1 VKFPGASEF
10 RKALQPDTAALL
22 DLVLDAAE
30 SRGLAVYAV
39 GGPVRDLLL
48 DKAIHDVDL
57 LLETG
62 DVVALATLAAPA
74 DARVTRHDRFGTVRL
89 QSGSAAVDLSAA
101 RRETY
106 AHVGALPRVEPGSLE
121 EDLARRDFTV
131 NALALPLSS
140 HAQHEHSGIVD
151 PADGIAD
158 LSGGYLRILHPRSFH
173 DDPTRVLRAARLGS
187 RLGLSLTRGSRTAMR
202 DALRD
207 GVFGRVSGDRL
218 RWELVKIFEDA
229 RFGLDPAGVLRWL
242 SNWHVLGA
250 LEPGLDLPRAAVVPL
265 RRLGRAIA
273 SPPWRSGRWRSWI
286 SGLNVWL
293 APASPALRHRALQ
306 RFSVRGEVAQAI
318 GRFPKASGGWL
329 NALLRARG
337 RGAIDAVLAPLSE
350 EELYA
355 LHSLAEPKL
364 RRRIARFA
372 VEDRMRRAPI
382 SGGDL
387 LEIGL
392 GGPAL
397 GWVLSRVRIAY
408 LDGGLKNRDE
418 AIALAR
424 EIARRRGGSKREAAA
439 KASRR

>member
-1 VKFPGASEF
+1 VKFPGASGF
-10 RKALQPDTAALL
+10 RKALNADTSTLL
-22 DLVLDAAE
+22 GSVLDAAE
-30 SRGLAVYAV
+30 SRDLAVYAV

-48 DKAIHDVDL
+48 GKAIHDVDL

-62 DVVALATLAAPA
+62 DAVALATLAAPP

-89 QSGSAAVDLSAA
+89 QFGSAAIDLSAA

-131 NALALPLSS
+131 NALALPLSRR
-140 HAQHEHSGIVD
+140 AQQNHSGIVD
-151 PADGIAD
+151 LADGVAD
-158 LSGGYLRILHPRSFH
+158 LSDGHLRILHSRSFH
-173 DDPTRVLRAARLGS
+173 DDPTRVLRAARLAP
-187 RLGLSLTRGSRTAMR
+187 RLGLSLTRGSRTALR

-218 RWELVKIFEDA
+218 RREWVKVFDDA
-229 RFGLDPAGVLRWL
+229 RLGLDPAKVLRLL

-286 SGLNVWL
+286 SGLSIWL
-293 APASPALRHRALQ
+293 APTSPALRRRTLQ

-318 GRFPKASGGWL
+318 SRFPKASSGWL
-329 NALLRARG
+329 AALPRARG
-337 RGAIDAVLAPLSE
+337 RGAVDSTLDSLSE

-355 LHSLAEPKL
+355 LYSIAEPKL
-364 RRRIARFA
+364 RGRIARFA
-372 VEDRMRRAPI
+372 IEDRMRRAPI
-382 SGGDL
+382 SGDDL
-387 LEIGL
+387 LELGL
-392 GGPAL
+392 EGPAL
-397 GWVLSRVRIAY
+397 GRVLNRVRIAY
-408 LDGGLKNRDE
+408 LDGALKNRDE

-424 EIARRRGGSKREAAA
+424 EIARRRGTPKGKTVAEAN
-439 KASRR
+439 RR

>member
-1 VKFPGASEF
+1 MKLPGAGEF
-10 RKALQPDTAALL
+10 RKALRHDTVELL
-22 DLVLDAAE
+22 DSVLDAAE

-48 DKAIHDVDL
+48 GKAIHDVDL

-62 DVVALATLAAPA
+62 DAVALATLAAPP

-89 QSGSAAVDLSAA
+89 QFGSAVIDLSVA

-106 AHVGALPRVEPGSLE
+106 AHAGALPRVEPGSLE
-121 EDLARRDFTV
+121 EDLARRDFTL

-140 HAQHEHSGIVD
+140 HAQREHSGIVD
-151 PADGIAD
+151 LADGIVD
-158 LSGGYLRILHPRSFH
+158 LAGGHLRILHPRSFH
-173 DDPTRVLRAARLGS
+173 DDPTRALRAARLGP
-187 RLGLSLTRGSRTAMR
+187 RLGLSLTRGSRNALR

-218 RWELVKIFEDA
+218 RRELVKIFDDA
-229 RFGLDPAGVLRWL
+229 RLGLEPSGVLRLL
-242 SNWHVLGA
+242 SNWHVLGV

-286 SGLNVWL
+286 SGLSLWL
-293 APASPALRHRALQ
+293 APTSPALRCRALQ
-306 RFSVRGEVAQAI
+306 RFSIRGEVAQAI
-318 GRFPKASGGWL
+318 SRFPKSSDTWV

-337 RGAIDAVLAPLSE
+337 RGAIDAALTALSE

-355 LHSLAEPKL
+355 LYSLAESKV

-372 VEDRMRRAPI
+372 VEDRMRRTPL
-382 SGGDL
+382 GGEDL

-392 GGPAL
+392 EGPAL
-397 GWVLSRVRIAY
+397 GRVLNRVRIAY
-408 LDGGLKNRDE
+408 LDGVLKSRDE

-424 EIARRRGGSKREAAA
+424 EIARRRGASKVKAIA

>member
-1 VKFPGASEF
+1 MKFPGASEF
-10 RKALQPDTAALL
+10 RKALNRETADLL
-22 DLVLDAAE
+22 SLVLDAAE
-30 SRGLAVYAV
+30 SRDLAIYAV

-48 DKAIHDVDL
+48 GKSIHDVDL

-62 DVVALATLAAPA
+62 DAVVLATLAAPP

-89 QSGSAAVDLSAA
+89 QFGSAAIDLSTA

-106 AHVGALPRVEPGSLE
+106 AHVGALPQVEPGSLE
-121 EDLARRDFTV
+121 DDLARRDFAV

-140 HAQHEHSGIVD
+140 RARRDHPGIVD

-158 LSGGYLRILHPRSFH
+158 LAGGHLRILHPRSFH
-173 DDPTRVLRAARLGS
+173 DDPTRALRAARLGP
-187 RLGLSLTRGSRTAMR
+187 RLGLSLTQGSRTALR

-218 RWELVKIFEDA
+218 RRELVKVFDDA
-229 RFGLDPAGVLRWL
+229 RLGLDPSGVLRLL
-242 SNWHVLGA
+242 SKWHVLGT

-286 SGLNVWL
+286 SGLSIWL
-293 APASPALRHRALQ
+293 APASPALRRRTLQ
-306 RFSVRGEVAQAI
+306 RFSVRGKAAQAI
-318 GRFPKASGGWL
+318 SRFPKSSGGWL
-329 NALLRARG
+329 NALPRARG
-337 RGAIDAVLAPLSE
+337 RGAIDAALDPLSE

-355 LHSLAEPKL
+355 LYSLAESKL
-364 RRRIARFA
+364 RGRIARFA
-372 VEDRMRRAPI
+372 LEDRVRGAPI
-382 SGGDL
+382 SGEDL

-392 GGPAL
+392 EGPAL
-397 GWVLSRVRIAY
+397 GRVLNRVRIAY
-408 LDGGLKNRDE
+408 LDGTLKNRDE

-424 EIARRRGGSKREAAA
+424 EIARRPGASKG
-439 KASRR
+439 KAIGNSNRR

>member
-10 RKALQPDTAALL
+10 RKALQRDTAALL
-22 DLVLDAAE
+22 DSVLDAAE
-30 SRGLAVYAV
+30 SRELAVYAV

-48 DKAIHDVDL
+48 DKEIHDVDL

-62 DVVALATLAAPA
+62 DAVALATLAAPP
-74 DARVTRHDRFGTVRL
+74 DARVTRHDRFGSVRL
-89 QSGSAAVDLSAA
+89 QLGSAAIDLSAA

-140 HAQHEHSGIVD
+140 HAQREHSGIVD
-151 PADGIAD
+151 LAEGIAD
-158 LSGGYLRILHPRSFH
+158 LTGGHLRILHPRSFH

-218 RWELVKIFEDA
+218 RWELVKVFEDA

-293 APASPALRHRALQ
+293 APASPALRRRALQ

-318 GRFPKASGGWL
+318 SRFPKASGGWL

-337 RGAIDAVLAPLSE
+337 RGAIDAALAPMSE

-355 LHSLAEPKL
+355 LYSLAEPKL

-372 VEDRMRRAPI
+372 VEDRIRRAPI

-392 GGPAL
+392 EGPAL
-397 GWVLSRVRIAY
+397 GRVLSRVRIAY
-408 LDGGLKNRDE
+408 LDGVLKNRDE

-424 EIARRRGGSKREAAA
+424 EIARRRGASKGKTVARAG
-439 KASRR
+439 RR

>member
-1 VKFPGASEF
+1 VSQPGAPEF
-10 RKALQPDTAALL
+10 RQSLQRDSTALL
-22 DLVLDAAE
+22 DSVLEAAE

-48 DKAIHDVDL
+48 GKEINDVDL
-57 LLETG
+57 LVEAG
-62 DVVALATLAAPA
+62 DAVALATLAAPPG
-74 DARVTRHDRFGTVRL
+74 ARVTPHDRFGTVQL
-89 QSGSAAVDLSAA
+89 QLGTASIDLSGT

-106 AHVGALPRVEPGSLE
+106 AHAGALPRVEAGSLE

-140 HAQHEHSGIVD
+140 QAKREHSGIVD

-158 LSGGYLRILHPRSFH
+158 LADRCLRILHPRSFH
-173 DDPTRVLRAARLGS
+173 DDPTRMLRAARLGP
-187 RLGLSLTRGSRTAMR
+187 RLGFSLTRGSRSALR

-218 RWELVKIFEDA
+218 RREWVKIFEDA
-229 RFGLDPAGVLRWL
+229 QFGLDPSAALRLL
-242 SNWHVLGA
+242 SSWHVLGA
-250 LEPGLDLPRAAVVPL
+250 LEPGLGLPRASVVPL

-286 SGLNVWL
+286 SGLSLWL
-293 APASPALRHRALQ
+293 APTPPALRRRALQ
-306 RFSVRGEVAQAI
+306 RLSVRGEVARAVS
-318 GRFPKASGGWL
+318 GFPKASTGWM

-337 RGAIDAVLAPLSE
+337 RGMIDAALAPLNE

-355 LHSLAEPKL
+355 LYSLVEPKL

-372 VEDRMRRAPI
+372 VEDRIRRAPV
-382 SGGDL
+382 SGEDL

-392 GGPAL
+392 EGPAL
-397 GWVLSRVRIAY
+397 GRVLNRVRIAY
-408 LDGGLKNRDE
+408 LDGALKSRDE

-424 EIARRRGGSKREAAA
+424 EIAQRRGAPKGTAASEAD
-439 KASRR
+439 RR

>member
-1 VKFPGASEF
+1 VKTPGAREF
-10 RKALQPDTAALL
+10 RKALEPDTAILL
-22 DLVLDAAE
+22 ESVLDAAE
-30 SRGLAVYAV
+30 LDGLAVYAV

-48 DKAIHDVDL
+48 GRAIHDVDL

-62 DVVALATLAAPA
+62 DAVALATSAAPP
-74 DARVTRHDRFGTVRL
+74 DARVKRHDRFGTVRL
-89 QSGSAAVDLSAA
+89 QLGSAAIDLSIA

-140 HAQHEHSGIVD
+140 HAQREHSGIVD
-151 PADGIAD
+151 PADGIVD
-158 LSGGYLRILHPRSFH
+158 LAGGYLRILHPRSFH
-173 DDPTRVLRAARLGS
+173 DDPTRVLRAARLGR
-187 RLGLSLTRGSRTAMR
+187 RLGLSLTRGSRTALR

-218 RWELVKIFEDA
+218 RRELVKVFEDA
-229 RFGLDPAGVLRWL
+229 RLGLDPSGVLRWL

-273 SPPWRSGRWRSWI
+273 SPPWRSSRWRSWI
-286 SGLNVWL
+286 SGLSVWL
-293 APASPALRHRALQ
+293 APGPPALRRRTLQ
-306 RFSVRGEVAQAI
+306 RFSVRGEVARAI
-318 GRFPKASGGWL
+318 GGFPKQSGAWV

-355 LHSLAEPKL
+355 FYSLAEPKL
-364 RRRIARFA
+364 RGRIARFA

-382 SGGDL
+382 SGEDL

-392 GGPAL
+392 EGPAL
-397 GWVLSRVRIAY
+397 GRVLNRVRIAY
-408 LDGGLKNRDE
+408 LDGALKDRGE
-418 AIALAR
+418 ALALAR
-424 EIARRRGGSKREAAA
+424 EIARRRGASKGKTVSKA
-439 KASRR
+439 KKR

>member
-1 VKFPGASEF
+1 VKFPGASDF
-10 RKALQPDTAALL
+10 RKALKDDTAVLL
-22 DLVLDAAE
+22 QSVLDAAE
-30 SRGLAVYAV
+30 SRSLAVYAV

-48 DKAIHDVDL
+48 GKEIHDVDL
-57 LLETG
+57 LLESG
-62 DVVALATLAAPA
+62 DAVALATLAAPS

-89 QSGSAAVDLSAA
+89 EVGSAVVDLSAA

-106 AHVGALPRVEPGSLE
+106 AHVGALPRVESGSLE

-140 HAQHEHSGIVD
+140 RARRNHNGIVD
-151 PADGIAD
+151 LADGIGD
-158 LSGGYLRILHPRSFH
+158 LAGGHLRILHPRSFH
-173 DDPTRVLRAARLGS
+173 DDPTRVLRAARLVP
-187 RLGLSLTRGSRTAMR
+187 RLGLSLTRGSRTALR
-202 DALRD
+202 DSLRD

-218 RWELVKIFEDA
+218 RRELVKVFEDA
-229 RFGLDPAGVLRWL
+229 RLGLDPSMVFRLL

-286 SGLNVWL
+286 SGVSVWL
-293 APASPALRHRALQ
+293 APTSPALRRRTLQ

-329 NALLRARG
+329 NALPRARG
-337 RGAIDAVLAPLSE
+337 RGAIDAVLGLLSE

-355 LHSLAEPKL
+355 FYSIAESKL
-364 RRRIARFA
+364 RGRIARFA
-372 VEDRMRRAPI
+372 IEDRMRRAPI
-382 SGGDL
+382 SGEDL

-392 GGPAL
+392 EGPAV
-397 GWVLSRVRIAY
+397 GRVLNRVRIAY
-408 LDGGLKNRDE
+408 LDGALKNRDE

-424 EIARRRGGSKREAAA
+424 EIARRRGGSRRNTVA
-439 KASRR
+439 KAKRR

>member
-1 VKFPGASEF
+1 VKFPGAGEF
-10 RKALQPDTAALL
+10 RKALDRDTAALL
-22 DLVLDAAE
+22 DSVLDAAE
-30 SRGLAVYAV
+30 SRNLAVYAV

-48 DKAIHDVDL
+48 DKAIRDVDL

-62 DVVALATLAAPA
+62 DAVALATLAAPP

-89 QSGSAAVDLSAA
+89 QLGSAAIDLSAA

-140 HAQHEHSGIVD
+140 HAKREHSGIVD
-151 PADGIAD
+151 LADGIAD
-158 LSGGYLRILHPRSFH
+158 LAAGSLRVLHPRSFH
-173 DDPTRVLRAARLGS
+173 DDPTRVLRAARLGP
-187 RLGLSLTRGSRTAMR
+187 RLGLSLTRGSRTALR

-218 RWELVKIFEDA
+218 RRELVKAFDDA
-229 RFGLDPAGVLRWL
+229 RLDVDPSSALRLL

-250 LEPGLDLPRAAVVPL
+250 LEPGLDLPRASVVPL

-273 SPPWRSGRWRSWI
+273 TPPWRSGRWRNWI
-286 SGLNVWL
+286 AGLSVWL
-293 APASPALRHRALQ
+293 APIPPALRRRTLQ

-318 GRFPKASGGWL
+318 SRFPKMSSGWMK
-329 NALLRARG
+329 ALLGARG

-355 LHSLAEPKL
+355 LYSLAESKL
-364 RRRIARFA
+364 RGRIGRFA

-382 SGGDL
+382 SGADL

-392 GGPAL
+392 EGPML
-397 GWVLSRVRIAY
+397 GRVLNRVRIAY
-408 LDGGLKNRDE
+408 LDGALTNRDE

-424 EIARRRGGSKREAAA
+424 EIARRRGASKGKRVTQAN
-439 KASRR
+439 RR

>member
-1 VKFPGASEF
+1 MKQPGASEF
-10 RKALQPDTAALL
+10 RKALQHDTAELL
-22 DLVLDAAE
+22 DSVLDAAE

-48 DKAIHDVDL
+48 SRAIHDVDL

-62 DVVALATLAAPA
+62 DAVALATLAAPP

-89 QSGSAAVDLSAA
+89 QFGSAAIDLSAA

-106 AHVGALPRVEPGSLE
+106 AHAGALPRVEPGSLE
-121 EDLARRDFTV
+121 EDLARRDFTA

-140 HAQHEHSGIVD
+140 HAQREHSGLID
-151 PADGIAD
+151 LADGVAD
-158 LSGGYLRILHPRSFH
+158 LVGGHLRILHPRSFH
-173 DDPTRVLRAARLGS
+173 DDPTRVLRAARLGP
-187 RLGLSLTRGSRTAMR
+187 RLGLSLTRGSRTALR

-218 RWELVKIFEDA
+218 RRELVKVFDDV
-229 RFGLDPAGVLRWL
+229 RLGLDPSGVLRLL

-286 SGLNVWL
+286 SGLSIWL
-293 APASPALRHRALQ
+293 APASPALRRRALQ
-306 RFSVRGEVAQAI
+306 RFSVRGEVAQVI
-318 GRFPKASGGWL
+318 SRFPKASGGWMDVL
-329 NALLRARG
+329 HRARG
-337 RGAIDAVLAPLSE
+337 RGAVDAALAALSE

-355 LHSLAEPKL
+355 LYSLAESKV

-372 VEDRMRRAPI
+372 VEDRMRRAPVT
-382 SGGDL
+382 GEDL

-392 GGPAL
+392 EGPAL
-397 GWVLSRVRIAY
+397 GRVLHRVRIAY
-408 LDGGLKNRDE
+408 LDGVLKSRDE

-424 EIARRRGGSKREAAA
+424 EIARRRGASKLKAVA

>member
-1 VKFPGASEF
+1 VKVPGASEF
-10 RKALQPDTAALL
+10 RKALERDTAALL
-22 DLVLDAAE
+22 DSVLDAAE
-30 SRGLAVYAV
+30 SRDLAVYGV

-48 DKAIHDVDL
+48 HKVIRDVDL
-57 LLETG
+57 VLESG
-62 DVVALATLAAPA
+62 DAVALATLAAPP

-89 QSGSAAVDLSAA
+89 QFGSAAIDLSIA

-140 HAQHEHSGIVD
+140 QARRRHSGIVD
-151 PADGIAD
+151 PANGIVD
-158 LSGGYLRILHPRSFH
+158 LSNGYLRILHTRSFH
-173 DDPTRVLRAARLGS
+173 DDPTRVLRAARLGQ
-187 RLGLSLTRGSRTAMR
+187 RLGLSLTRGSRTALR

-218 RWELVKIFEDA
+218 RRELVKVFEDA
-229 RFGLDPAGVLRWL
+229 RLGLDPASVLRWL

-286 SGLNVWL
+286 SGLNLWL
-293 APASPALRHRALQ
+293 APASPALRRRTLQ
-306 RFSVRGEVAQAI
+306 RFSVRGEIARAI
-318 GRFPKASGGWL
+318 GGFPKASGGWMS
-329 NALLRARG
+329 ALLRARG
-337 RGAIDAVLAPLSE
+337 RGAIDAALAPLSE

-355 LHSLAEPKL
+355 FYSLAESKL
-364 RRRIARFA
+364 RGRIARFA

-382 SGGDL
+382 SGEDL
-387 LEIGL
+387 LEVGL
-392 GGPAL
+392 EGPAL
-397 GWVLSRVRIAY
+397 GRVLKRVRIAY

-424 EIARRRGGSKREAAA
+424 ELARRRGAPKRKAAA
-439 KASRR
+439 KAKRR

>member
-1 VKFPGASEF
+1 MKFPGASEF
-10 RKALQPDTAALL
+10 RKALEPDTAALL
-22 DLVLDAAE
+22 DSVLDAAE
-30 SRGLAVYAV
+30 SRGLAIYAV

-48 DKAIHDVDL
+48 GKAIHDVDL

-62 DVVALATLAAPA
+62 DAVALATLAASPE
-74 DARVTRHDRFGTVRL
+74 ARVKRHDRFGTVRL
-89 QSGSAAVDLSAA
+89 QVGSATIDLSIA

-140 HAQHEHSGIVD
+140 HAQREHAGIVD
-151 PADGIAD
+151 LADGIAD
-158 LSGGYLRILHPRSFH
+158 LAGGYLRILHPRSFH
-173 DDPTRVLRAARLGS
+173 DDPTRVLRAARLGP
-187 RLGLSLTRGSRTAMR
+187 RLGLSLTRGSRTALR

-218 RWELVKIFEDA
+218 RRELVKVFEDA
-229 RFGLDPAGVLRWL
+229 RLGLDPSGVLRWL
-242 SNWHVLGA
+242 SKWHVLGA

-286 SGLNVWL
+286 SGLSVWL
-293 APASPALRHRALQ
+293 APGPPALRRRTLQ
-306 RFSVRGEVAQAI
+306 RFSVRGEVARAI
-318 GRFPKASGGWL
+318 SCFPKESGAWM

-355 LHSLAEPKL
+355 FYSFAESKL
-364 RRRIARFA
+364 RGRIARFA

-382 SGGDL
+382 SGEDL

-392 GGPAL
+392 EGPAL
-397 GWVLSRVRIAY
+397 GRVLKRVRIAY
-408 LDGGLKNRDE
+408 LDGALKDRGE
-418 AIALAR
+418 ALALAR
-424 EIARRRGGSKREAAA
+424 EIARRRGASKGKAARKA
-439 KASRR
+439 KRR

>member
-1 VKFPGASEF
+1 VKIPGASEF
-10 RKALQPDTAALL
+10 RKALKHDTAALL
-22 DLVLDAAE
+22 DSVLDAAE

-48 DKAIHDVDL
+48 GKAIHDVDL
-57 LLETG
+57 VLETG
-62 DVVALATLAAPA
+62 DAVALATLAAPP
-74 DARVTRHDRFGTVRL
+74 DARVTRHDRFGTVQL
-89 QSGSAAVDLSAA
+89 QFGSAAIDLSAA

-131 NALALPLSS
+131 NALALPLSGR
-140 HAQHEHSGIVD
+140 ARREHSEIVD
-151 PADGIAD
+151 PMDGIGD
-158 LSGGYLRILHPRSFH
+158 LVGGNLRILHPRSFH
-173 DDPTRVLRAARLGS
+173 DDPTRALRAARLGL
-187 RLGLSLTRGSRTAMR
+187 RLGLSLTRGSRTALR

-218 RWELVKIFEDA
+218 RRELVKIFDDA
-229 RFGLDPAGVLRWL
+229 RLGLDPSGVFRWL

-250 LEPGLDLPRAAVVPL
+250 LEPGLELPRAAVVPL

-286 SGLNVWL
+286 SGLSIWL
-293 APASPALRHRALQ
+293 APASPALRRRTLQ
-306 RFSVRGEVAQAI
+306 RFSVRGEVAKAI
-318 GRFPKASGGWL
+318 SRFPKASSGWL

-350 EELYA
+350 DELYA
-355 LHSLAEPKL
+355 LYSLSESKL
-364 RRRIARFA
+364 RGRIARFA

-382 SGGDL
+382 SGEDL

-392 GGPAL
+392 EGPAL
-397 GWVLSRVRIAY
+397 GRVLNRVRIAY
-408 LDGGLKNRDE
+408 LDGALKNRDE
-418 AIALAR
+418 AMALAR
-424 EIARRRGGSKREAAA
+424 EIARRRGASKGKTVARAN
-439 KASRR
+439 RR